1 MYPHPFNP
9 APSISRNH
17 MSSPA
22 HSFETFDVGRSL
34 TTVLGVTRDVG
45 NKIFRVSSK
54 MGRKSHSASVKEVS
68 VLWIKF
74 LEWQLA
80 HPRHVPSLDRKSSSI
95 RVCLLDCVIE
105 CDPVSACLFHEHG
118 QNNTNYDI
126 KVISVIP
133 PTFRTLLKSSSLCYE
148 SCVARGCCLWM
159 SIRLLDKGC
168 IVQFEYL
175 LENHQ
180 GADL

>member
-9 APSISRNH
+9 APSNSRNH

-68 VLWIKF
+68 VLWISLLFSFVDQEQLIASDDQQASNF
-74 LEWQLA
+74 LNDNWLILA
-80 HPRHVPSLDRKSSSI
+80 MSLLWIGKAHQYGFVFLTVSSNVTRSALVCFMNTDRIIQIMTSTLFPSFRQPSARYLNP
-95 RVCLLDCVIE
+95 L
-105 CDPVSACLFHEHG
+105 VSATSRASHEGVVFGCLSD
-118 QNNTNYDI
+118 Y
-126 KVISVIP
+126 
-133 PTFRTLLKSSSLCYE
+133 
-148 SCVARGCCLWM
+148 
-159 SIRLLDKGC
+159 
-168 IVQFEYL
+168 
-175 LENHQ
+175 
-180 GADL
+180 